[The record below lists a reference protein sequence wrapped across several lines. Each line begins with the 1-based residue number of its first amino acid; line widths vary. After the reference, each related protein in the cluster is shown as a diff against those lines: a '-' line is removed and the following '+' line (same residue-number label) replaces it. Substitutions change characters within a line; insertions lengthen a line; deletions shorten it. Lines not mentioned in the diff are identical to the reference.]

1 MVVKMKKYIDA
12 VEKNKQIILNA
23 LDYIWHNPE
32 TGYREVKTSKY
43 LEDAFEALGYEI
55 TRADGIPGFYTVVD
69 TGRCGPEIL
78 VMGELDSVICR
89 EHPDSDP
96 VTGAVHS
103 CGHCAQTAALLGI
116 AAALREP
123 GVLDGM
129 SGRIRL
135 CAVPAEELVEIEYR
149 KKLIN
154 EGKIHFMGGKPEF
167 LYRGYFDGVD
177 MAMMVHTTTADHSII
192 DRGRYVGCIPKK
204 ITYKGVAAHAG
215 SSPQNGVNALYA
227 ATLGLQAINSVRE
240 TFTEKDYIRVHPIV
254 TSGGDI
260 VNTIPDKVVIE
271 SYIRGASFDAI
282 RAANAR
288 VNRAVIGAAISLGA
302 NVDIDDTPGYAPS
315 IYSEEFADVAVEALT
330 RILPDVPY
338 TSPKLVSTG
347 SSDIGDLSMLM
358 PVAQPSMMGATGTGH
373 GADYYITDP
382 SLACVGAAKWQLA
395 MLDLLLSDGAKRARE
410 VIDAF
415 TPTFASREEYFE
427 YLKIFSASGD
437 RITYTDST
445 ATAKL

>member
-1 MVVKMKKYIDA
+1 MKKYVDA
-12 VEKNKQIILNA
+12 IEKNKQLILDA

-32 TGYREVKTSKY
+32 TGYREVKTSEY
-43 LEDAFEALGYEI
+43 LEDAFEKLGYEI
-55 TRADGIPGFYTVVD
+55 TRADGITGFYTVVD
-69 TGRCGPEIL
+69 TGREGPEVL
-78 VMGELDSVICR
+78 VLGELDSVICR

-135 CAVPAEELVEIEYR
+135 CAVPAEELVEIEFR
-149 KKLIN
+149 KNLIK

-177 MAMMVHTTTADHSII
+177 MALMIHTTSADHCIV
-192 DRGRYVGCIPKK
+192 DRGSYVGCMPKK

-215 SSPQNGVNALYA
+215 TSPQNGINALYA
-227 ATLGLQAINSVRE
+227 ATLGLQAINSLRE
-240 TFTEKDYIRVHPIV
+240 TFTERDHIRVHPIM

-260 VNTIPDKVVIE
+260 VNTIPDKAVIE

-282 RAANAR
+282 KAANER
-288 VNRAVIGAAISLGA
+288 VNRALIGAAISLGA

-315 IYSEEFADVAVEALT
+315 IYSEKFADVAVDALK
-330 RILPDVPY
+330 RIMPDLPY

-347 SSDIGDLSMLM
+347 SSDIGDLSMIM
-358 PVAQPSMMGATGTGH
+358 PVAQPSMMGAVGTGH
-373 GADYYITDP
+373 GADYYISNP
-382 SLACVGAAKWQLA
+382 ELACLGAAKWQLA
-395 MLDLLLSDGAKRARE
+395 ILDLLLSNGGELAKN
-410 VIDAF
+410 IKNSY
-415 TPTFASREEYFE
+415 TPTFPSREKYFE
-427 YLKIFSASGD
+427 YLEAFFASGD
-437 RITYTDST
+437 RIEYTDGKII
-445 ATAKL
+445 ARI